1 MRVKLRHFWTGKVIE
16 KSPLHPPFLRN
27 FLENVYKVGINRE
40 TKTWDEGDKRVQ
52 HKKAKEIP
60 KMTVVWQA
68 SKTSVLGSSRFGF

>member
-16 KSPLHPPFLRN
+16 KSSLHAPFLRN

-40 TKTWDEGDKRVQ
+40 TKTWDEGDKRLQ

-60 KMTVVWQA
+60 KTTVVQQA
-68 SKTSVLGSSRFGF
+68 SKTSVLGQRQENL